1 MMDGVSLRDE
11 ACEAPILGAQLFG
24 VVSVPGNSGHL
35 AKRPSWKDRSP
46 YRLMSIRG
54 MVSLLSI
61 MERNEDTMFWAMY
74 HGEMSM

>member
-1 MMDGVSLRDE
+1 MMDGVSQRDE
-11 ACEAPILGAQLFG
+11 ACEAPIVGAQLFG
-24 VVSVPGNSGHL
+24 GVSVPGNSGHL

-61 MERNEDTMFWAMY
+61 MERKGDTMFRAMY